1 MGHVYCYMN
10 SRIAS
15 LWLTARA
22 SRSAVKK
29 EVDLDKLLEEQ
40 EKKEKAAWLKRQ
52 SLDEDQEE
60 DEEEDE
66 DE

>member
-1 MGHVYCYMN
+1 MATAGTHICL
-10 SRIAS
+10 AS
-15 LWLTARA
+15 LSLTVCAC
-22 SRSAVKK
+22 RSAVKK

-52 SLDEDQEE
+52 SLDEDE
-60 DEEEDE
+60 DDEEDE